1 MGCGA
6 EHNCRQQIEGA
17 SPGDACHVPEGDHS
31 GTNVIDLGTGCG
43 QRWGHIIPFIQ
54 CNAPFRINKIGGA
67 SMNARSIK
75 REKEVSG
82 RIIESNVSNQE
93 D

>member
-17 SPGDACHVPEGDHS
+17 PPGDACHVPEGDHT
-31 GTNVIDLGTGCG
+31 GTKVVDR
-43 QRWGHIIPFIQ
+43 RWGHIIRLDPLY
-54 CNAPFRINKIGGA
+54 NVPFRINKTGGA

-75 REKEVSG
+75 LEKEVSGSG
-82 RIIESNVSNQE
+82 RIIESNVSKM
-93 D
+93 